1 MFGFWRLSLDRRQ
14 SLFVVTNMTAY
25 MKILSLRDM
34 NLYADTQWFDLLS
47 GAPVHP
53 DDEELDLAPYQT
65 VWITNKSGGA

>member
-1 MFGFWRLSLDRRQ
+1 
-14 SLFVVTNMTAY
+14 MTAY

-47 GAPVHP
+47 GAPVNP